1 MAYLIHEKIDPCLR
15 ANGICR
21 QQIASETL
29 VTMCTIW
36 ITLVAIRIEAALI
49 SVVLVFT
56 RMTYVLQEE
65 TEFQRVSTLTNK
77 GFLKIV
83 Y

>member
-1 MAYLIHEKIDPCLR
+1 
-15 ANGICR
+15 
-21 QQIASETL
+21 
-29 VTMCTIW
+29 MCTIW